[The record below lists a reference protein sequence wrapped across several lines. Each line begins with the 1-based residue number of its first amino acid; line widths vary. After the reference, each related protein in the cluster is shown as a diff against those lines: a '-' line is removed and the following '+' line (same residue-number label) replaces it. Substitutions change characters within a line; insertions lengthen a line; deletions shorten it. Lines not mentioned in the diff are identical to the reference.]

1 MMLRLFQEEDLQ
13 DLIALDKEVFISSW
27 NEEMFLYEYKNN
39 PFAKLYVLVDQ
50 NQILGYI
57 DYWLLG
63 DQCQLSRIAISNK
76 FQKKGYGSILMNQCI
91 KDSQELGCR
100 NINLE
105 VRVSNQKAIY
115 FYQHFGFVV
124 ATVRKQ
130 YYSDTNE
137 DAYLMI
143 KEMEGSYVTD
153 FSD

>member
-1 MMLRLFQEEDLQ
+1 
-13 DLIALDKEVFISSW
+13 
-27 NEEMFLYEYKNN
+27 
-39 PFAKLYVLVDQ
+39 
-50 NQILGYI
+50 
-57 DYWLLG
+57 
-63 DQCQLSRIAISNK
+63 
-76 FQKKGYGSILMNQCI
+76 MNQCI

-124 ATVRKQ
+124 AAVRKQ